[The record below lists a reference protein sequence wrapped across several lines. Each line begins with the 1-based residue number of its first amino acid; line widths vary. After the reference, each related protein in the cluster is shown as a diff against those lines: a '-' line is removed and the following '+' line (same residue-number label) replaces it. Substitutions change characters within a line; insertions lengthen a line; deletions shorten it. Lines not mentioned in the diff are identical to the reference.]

1 MKAWK
6 IEEGSFKCLSTLSRP
21 EKSAMTWL
29 ASAGVEMVFAGCH
42 DGGIVAW
49 NPLEDKDDILKTE
62 GAAVSFNKNK

>member
-1 MKAWK
+1 
-6 IEEGSFKCLSTLSRP
+6 
-21 EKSAMTWL
+21 
-29 ASAGVEMVFAGCH
+29 MVFAGCH